1 MLFRS
6 DRLPLDMVVQYLDK
20 FPLKGKKLIKI
31 CINSPITRWRNMA
44 ARALVGW
51 QDELGKYLP
60 QIDEELAELVVSVHA
75 KECVE
80 DTRKMWS
87 KLL

>member
-1 MLFRS
+1 MIK
-6 DRLPLDMVVQYLDK
+6 RLIQRNPHPLPHLQN
-20 FPLKGKKLIKI
+20 PHIKI

-44 ARALVGW
+44 AKALIGW
-51 QDELGKYLP
+51 QDELGKHLP